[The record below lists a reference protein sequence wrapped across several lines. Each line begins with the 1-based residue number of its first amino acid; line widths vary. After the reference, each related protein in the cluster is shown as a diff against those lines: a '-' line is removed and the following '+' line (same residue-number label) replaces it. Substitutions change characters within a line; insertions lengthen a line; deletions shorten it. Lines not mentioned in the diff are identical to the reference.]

1 MSKYQARIERLRG
14 MLEELKIDSMIV
26 SQPESRFYMSGYTGH
41 DLPPRD
47 SAGFLLVGAKEALLL
62 TDPRTTEQAESE
74 ATDFEVV
81 SYGGGVRASEK
92 LVEVV
97 QKIGSTRVGFESV
110 HLPHIMW
117 ETFQRAL
124 AGQASMVPQ
133 KDCVDRL
140 RAAKDPAELA
150 DLQKAIDI
158 LDECWIHVARHELR
172 PGRTENE
179 ISAEITRYLEAH
191 NSTTSFPSIVASGP
205 NASRP
210 HHSPT
215 DRVIEEGEPIKMDIG
230 AMWNGYCSDMTRTVC
245 IGEPTA
251 KLVEIYNLVLEAQQK
266 ASREVR
272 VGMTGVEADAL
283 ARDVIKAA
291 GYGDNFTHSL
301 GHGIGLEVH
310 EPPTLSIRGEEPLVE
325 NMVFSIEPGV
335 YIPGWGGVRI
345 EDLVVLGAS
354 GARTMTKSPKG
365 LKLSEVLA

>member
-1 MSKYQARIERLRG
+1 
-14 MLEELKIDSMIV
+14 
-26 SQPESRFYMSGYTGH
+26 
-41 DLPPRD
+41 
-47 SAGFLLVGAKEALLL
+47 
-62 TDPRTTEQAESE
+62 
-74 ATDFEVV
+74 
-81 SYGGGVRASEK
+81 
-92 LVEVV
+92 
-97 QKIGSTRVGFESV
+97 
-110 HLPHIMW
+110 
-117 ETFQRAL
+117 
-124 AGQASMVPQ
+124 
-133 KDCVDRL
+133 
-140 RAAKDPAELA
+140 
-150 DLQKAIDI
+150 
-158 LDECWIHVARHELR
+158 
-172 PGRTENE
+172 
-179 ISAEITRYLEAH
+179 
-191 NSTTSFPSIVASGP
+191 
-205 NASRP
+205 
-210 HHSPT
+210 
-215 DRVIEEGEPIKMDIG
+215 VIEEGEPIKMDIG